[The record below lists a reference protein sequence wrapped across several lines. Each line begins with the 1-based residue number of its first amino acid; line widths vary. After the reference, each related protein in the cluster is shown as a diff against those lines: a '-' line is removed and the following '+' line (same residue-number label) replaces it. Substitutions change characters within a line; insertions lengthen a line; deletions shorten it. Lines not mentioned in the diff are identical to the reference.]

1 MPTGAWRIPKGRNI
15 IGLAVAVSVGLAPI
29 WAPPPREA
37 HASGTQS
44 LLPNLVADPPDN
56 ATLVTSS
63 AEGATRLL
71 LRFNGYV
78 HNAGPG
84 ALDIRGSRERPTVA
98 GRSTNELAEEIEL
111 DKRREQSLPP
121 SLEQQL
127 ATPAMKVS
135 QRVFTTNEGNPGV
148 SGQYVER
155 PHLEEP
161 SSGEMV
167 YSNADGHHHWH
178 LQHVAKYSLWNAA
191 KTAEVAPAQ
200 KVGFCLDDSQHVE
213 PGQGPA
219 TPVYANDVPPYPG
232 FCRRFEPN
240 ATGVYEGISPG
251 WRDVYDRE
259 LAWQWVD
266 VSDVLPGE
274 YWLREDVDPNGVIK
288 QAGGGAK
295 SEYSKASTVIP
306 GFDAK
311 PQLALV
317 NEDEVRSLTLT
328 STAYGDLAT
337 PVYTVLS
344 GPEHGTLGELDGNT
358 LTYTPALG
366 YSGSDSFTFSTR
378 DPNSPFPVHPAV
390 ATVSIAVASLKPSV
404 SISGAPA
411 QITAGTSIQ
420 LSATVANDTGGVEW
434 ESSAGVITPEDPS
447 GSASLYRAPSQPPG
461 AAVLITARLR
471 DSRAVSDERPI
482 AIEPAPQPEPAPEL
496 PSASAGPATQSPSSN
511 AFAKPGSSGPSSGGS
526 TPHTPSPALSAPH
539 AMLLG
544 RMLVMS
550 TLPSVAGRV
559 SLTAYAGRTRL
570 GGCASYTPAERDF
583 TCRITLGRTSL
594 RARISLRA
602 TLRTGAIVISAARSA
617 QRIPEMRMRP
627 VGPHAR
633 AASGASVFW
642 CSPSTLTG
650 VLTGG

>member
-1 MPTGAWRIPKGRNI
+1 MRTRPA
-15 IGLAVAVSVGLAPI
+15 L
-29 WAPPPREA
+29 
-37 HASGTQS
+37 QS
-44 LLPNLVADPPDN
+44 LLPNLIADPPDN

-63 AEGATRLL
+63 GEGSTRLL

-98 GRSTNELAEEIEL
+98 GKNTGELTEEIEMY
-111 DKRREQSLPP
+111 KRREQSLPQA
-121 SLEQQL
+121 LEQEL

-213 PGQGPA
+213 PGKGPA

-266 VSDVLPGE
+266 ASDVLPGE
-274 YWLREDVDPNGVIK
+274 YWLREDVDPNGIIK

-295 SEYSKASTVIP
+295 SEYSKTSTVIP

-317 NEDEVRSLTLT
+317 NEDEVRPLTLT
-328 STAYGDLAT
+328 STAYGDAAT
-337 PVYTVLS
+337 PLYTVLS
-344 GPEHGTLGELDGNT
+344 PPEHGTLGEVEGGT
-358 LTYTPALG
+358 VTYTPALG
-366 YSGSDSFTFSTR
+366 YSGGDSFTFSAR

-390 ATVSIAVASLKPSV
+390 ATVSISVASLKPGI

-411 QITAGTSIQ
+411 QITAGTSVQ
-420 LSATVANDTGGVEW
+420 LAATVANDSGGVEW
-434 ESSAGVITPEDPS
+434 ESSAGVITPEDP
-447 GSASLYRAPSQPPG
+447 
-461 AAVLITARLR
+461 
-471 DSRAVSDERPI
+471 
-482 AIEPAPQPEPAPEL
+482 
-496 PSASAGPATQSPSSN
+496 
-511 AFAKPGSSGPSSGGS
+511 
-526 TPHTPSPALSAPH
+526 
-539 AMLLG
+539 
-544 RMLVMS
+544 
-550 TLPSVAGRV
+550 
-559 SLTAYAGRTRL
+559 
-570 GGCASYTPAERDF
+570 
-583 TCRITLGRTSL
+583 
-594 RARISLRA
+594 
-602 TLRTGAIVISAARSA
+602 
-617 QRIPEMRMRP
+617 
-627 VGPHAR
+627 VGAR
-633 AASGASVFW
+633 A
-642 CSPSTLTG
+642 STRPRRSHRREPWWSRRACGT
-650 VLTGG
+650 TAP